1 MMQTGQESEST
12 DNRISDSLDALS
24 LTENPTLSSKKL
36 PTPDIIGDKTMTNEI
51 GQGFIKSIE
60 SSTHKI
66 DSPVRTSGSER
77 GRGFEPEG
85 RK

>member
-1 MMQTGQESEST
+1 MQTGQQSEST
-12 DNRISDSLDALS
+12 DNRISDSLDVLS
-24 LTENPTLSSKKL
+24 LTANPTLSSEKL
-36 PTPDIIGDKTMTNEI
+36 PTPGDKTMTNEM
-51 GQGFIKSIE
+51 GSIKSIE